1 MFHITE
7 SEATIQHTIG
17 TGIVYHGVGPFD
29 GRSVV
34 VKIRAGEPDTGL
46 RFVRTD
52 VAHEHS
58 VIRADWQNFVDA
70 RFGTMLGNK
79 HGVTVTY
86 AEHVLTPLHQAGIL
100 NAVIE
105 VDGPEVPRPDGGY
118 ASLRV
123 LIERAGIVVQDAP
136 LPGIWVE
143 YPAETSRV
151 GHTPPAEL
159 T

>member
-1 MFHITE
+1 MFHTTE
-7 SEATIQHTIG
+7 ADTAIQYTIG
-17 TGIVYHGVGPFD
+17 SSIDYHGVGPFD
-29 GRSVV
+29 GRTVV

-52 VAHEHS
+52 VALEHS

-86 AEHVLTPLHQAGIL
+86 AEHVLTPLHQAGIR

-136 LPGIWVE
+136 LPGVWVE
-143 YPAETSRV
+143 YPMEMSP
-151 GHTPPAEL
+151 G
-159 T
+159 